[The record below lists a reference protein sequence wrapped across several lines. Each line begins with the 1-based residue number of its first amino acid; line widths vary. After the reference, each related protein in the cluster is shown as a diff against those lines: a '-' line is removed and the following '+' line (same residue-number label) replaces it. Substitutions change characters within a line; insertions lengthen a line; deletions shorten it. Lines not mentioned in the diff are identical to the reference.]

1 MLLAIDIG
9 NTNLTFG
16 VFNGNSILHTFRLT
30 TSLPR
35 TSDEFGVQILEQLSH
50 KDVRADDIGGVIIC
64 SVVPKVMYSLTSGI
78 RKYLN
83 CDPMIVGQGTK
94 SGIRIATTNPMEIG
108 ADRVVDA
115 VGAYFLYGG
124 PVIVIDYGTA
134 TTYDL
139 VSEDGA
145 FVAGVTAPGI
155 RISAKALWS
164 NAAKLPEIEIVK
176 PESILA
182 KTTITSM
189 QAGLVYGT
197 IGQAEYIIEQFQ
209 KQSGYS
215 GIKVVATGGL
225 GRIISEGTDKI
236 DIYNSELTLQGMRL
250 IFERTKGS
258 EE

>member
-16 VFNGNSILHTFRLT
+16 LFQGEKILHKFRLT

-35 TSDEFGVQILEQLSH
+35 TSDEFGVQIVEQLSH
-50 KDVRADDIGGVIIC
+50 KDVSADDVEDVIIC
-64 SVVPKVMYSLTSGI
+64 SVVPKIMYSLTSGVK
-78 RKYLN
+78 KYLD
-83 CDPMIVGQGTK
+83 CDPMIVGNGTK

-124 PVIVIDYGTA
+124 PV
-134 TTYDL
+134 
-139 VSEDGA
+139 
-145 FVAGVTAPGI
+145 AGVTAPGI

-164 NAAKLPEIEIVK
+164 NAAKLPEIEIIK
-176 PESILA
+176 PESIMA

-197 IGQAEYIIEQFQ
+197 IGQAEYIIDKFREE
-209 KQSGYS
+209 SGYQNM
-215 GIKVVATGGL
+215 KVVATGGL

-236 DIYNSELTLQGMRL
+236 DIYDSELTLQGMRL
-250 IFERTKGS
+250 IYERTKKS
-258 EE
+258 EDGK